1 METNVRWGQKRLLGI
16 ITKTDIIRA
25 YRQGAVESAASGD

>member
-25 YRQGAVESAASGD
+25 YQQGAVESAASGD

>member
-1 METNVRWGQKRLLGI
+1 METNVRWGQKKLLGM

-25 YRQGAVESAASGD
+25 YRQEAVESAASGD